1 MSDDNSLEGIAIIG
15 MSARFPKSDTIY
27 SFWDNLINGKD
38 CISTI
43 LAEEARQAGIS
54 ESIISSKQ
62 YVGRCGRITKPEY
75 FDASFFG
82 FNPKEASFT
91 DPQHRIFLQCGYE
104 ALEAAGYNVKQMEHS
119 VGVFASCGMNYYLLN
134 NLISNSSA
142 SNGISELQM
151 LIGNDKDFLST
162 RLSYKLNLRGPSY
175 DIQTACSSSLV
186 AVHVACQNLLT
197 YQCDMALAGGA
208 NLGMPWW
215 YGYFLSEGDIRSP
228 DGICRPFDANAN
240 GTVFG
245 EGTGAIVLKRL
256 ADAINDCD
264 HIYAVI
270 KGSAVNNDGSG
281 KAGYTAPS
289 IEGQSEVI
297 MMALES
303 ADINA
308 SEISYVETH
317 GTGTHLGDP
326 VEISA
331 LTKAFRQYTDNTN
344 YCAIGSVKST
354 IGHLDT
360 TSGVA
365 GLIKTA
371 LALHH
376 KTIPLTLNFN
386 TPNPLL
392 DISKTPFFVASK
404 NTPWTGINGKCRA
417 GISSLGVGGTNA
429 HVIIEEAPAKNQIK
443 SSKSWHFIPFS
454 ARSPE
459 ALKNL
464 SVNLSD
470 HLSSYSPDIADT
482 AFTLQTG
489 RQNFPYK
496 QYVIARTPSEASEL
510 LKNSSVNMVAPQ
522 LQESSNQKIV
532 FMFSGQG
539 SQYVDMGKGLYSSD
553 RIFKTVFDECSD
565 ILDKLMSM
573 DLRGLLFSKENALEN
588 SIKISQTNITQ
599 PLLFSFEYALVK
611 MWESIGITPSAL
623 IGHSIGEYVAA
634 CISGVFT
641 LEEALYIVNER
652 GSLMYSQPAGSMM
665 SVNMAEQDLIK
676 LIDKNIEIALVNA
689 PNQCVIAGSAEQLDN
704 FQNKLSDL
712 EIDARR
718 LHTSHAFH
726 TSLMDGAVQPFV
738 NILNTISIKPPSIP
752 YISNVTGDWVQFEQ
766 IKDPAYWGL
775 HLRNS
780 VKFSDGINRLLQD
793 GFRTF
798 IEIGPGNT
806 LSSFV
811 NKTFS
816 FRTSTANNAST
827 EKIVVATSVRHV
839 KQEIEDI
846 PYFLNTIGQLWQNG
860 INIQLQNLYTEENR
874 FRIPLPTYPFEQ
886 KKFWINSV
894 GHPFFGFGNQGGISS
909 ADQENET
916 IDKPALAEPDSDN
929 TFSDKSEVAAS
940 AVQKTIESIW
950 KNLLGLENVNSS
962 QSFFELGG
970 DSIWATQMLARIREK
985 IGVEASISI
994 LYKSPSLFE
1003 FTKEIEALKKDTV
1016 SQSISGPIRSD
1027 TVEEIPP
1034 SRAQLRLWFLNQLE
1048 PESPAFNLASE
1059 FNITGPFKYD
1069 FAKRTIDALVERHDA
1084 LRMTFEDRSN
1094 GPTIQIKSKINYEFE
1109 TIDLSGLAVN
1119 DINNWTSEICKRST
1133 RPYNL
1138 QTGPLFRILVIRLG
1152 ENHHVLTIMSHH
1164 IISDGWSIGV
1174 FLRDFAAYYTSLV
1187 TSQRPAFPELNFRY
1201 ADYIVW
1207 ELKNSTFSEN
1217 TSSENPSMKYWK
1229 TQLSGELP
1237 VLELPSEKIRP
1248 PVISYSGSCVHFSL
1262 GKETSKKL
1270 AMLSKKEQTT
1280 TFSSLLGLFYI
1291 LLSKYSGQ
1299 NDIVIGAPVANRN
1312 NIEIENMIGFFLNMI
1327 PLRIRCEQT
1336 QTYQEIVKSI
1346 SGVVKEAFEHQNVPF
1361 NLLVET
1367 LKPQR
1372 DMSHPPIFQVMFA
1385 YQNFP
1390 IEPSV
1395 IDGTTI
1401 TPLLVDR
1408 GSAEYDLSLY
1418 MWNSDEVLSG
1428 IFEYSTDIFDRHA
1441 IERLTSHFVNIAEK
1455 IVESI
1460 DIPVDKIDMLSND
1473 ERTLIVDTW
1482 NKTDAEFPEHSCVH
1496 NLFAETASKFSL
1508 SNAVIS
1514 RNRSYT
1520 YKELNDAS
1528 DRIAMYLSAKGIS
1541 SGDLVGISLERHF
1554 EMTAAL
1560 LAILKAGA
1568 AYVPLDPNY
1577 PKERL
1582 AYMVED
1588 SGLKFIVTQSS
1599 LENSLPTNGQSVQL
1613 ICIEPGLNNLPPNS
1627 VQFKPVEVS
1636 TENVAYI
1643 IYTSGSTGKPKG
1655 VRIPHRAAVNFLRSM
1670 VKKPG
1675 ICESDKVMAVTTLSF
1690 DISVLEIFL
1699 PITTGACCVVVEN
1712 ETIQDGGK
1720 LISLLENVKPT
1731 IMQGTPSLWRL
1742 LIASGWKGH
1751 SGLKALCGG
1760 EPLPYD
1766 LIRELLPRVNE
1777 LWNMYG
1783 PTETTVW
1790 ATCFQILNTQDPVF
1804 IGYPIANT
1812 KTYILDKSMQP
1823 LPVGLSGE
1831 LFIGGVGLAEGYHN
1845 RPDLTAERFI
1855 KNPFADGRIYRTGDL
1870 ARYRNEGAI
1879 EFMGRIDSQVK
1890 IRGFRIEIGEIEQ
1903 VTLNN
1908 QEIRQCAAICKEV
1921 SPGDMRLLLY
1931 YTLKSVGSITVSDL
1945 RKHLK
1950 SFLPEYMVPQHFI
1963 EMDSLPLTPAGKI
1976 DKKALPM
1983 PFQSDMQ
1990 NKDNQSEVKT
2000 QAEIYIAN
2008 IWKEILKIETIKAND
2023 NFYNLGGHSLL
2034 SIKVIAQV
2042 KKETGVEIHPR
2053 AMIMNT
2059 LEQIAA
2065 NHPFKNIANG
2075 KHEIE
2080 QTNKGTFFKKIT
2092 GFFKK

>member
-1 MSDDNSLEGIAIIG
+1 MSEDNGLEGIAIIG

-27 SFWDNLINGKD
+27 SFWDNLINGRD
-38 CISTI
+38 CITTI
-43 LAEEARQAGIS
+43 LPEEARLAGIS
-54 ESIISSKQ
+54 ESIINSKQ

-104 ALEAAGYNVKQMEHS
+104 ALESAGYNVKQLENS
-119 VGVFASCGMNYYLLN
+119 VGVFASCGMNYYFIN
-134 NLISNSSA
+134 NLINNPNA

-208 NLGMPWW
+208 NLGLPWW
-215 YGYFLSEGDIRSP
+215 YGYFLSEGDIRSA

-256 ADAINDCD
+256 ADAINDRD

-303 ADINA
+303 ADISA

-331 LTKAFRQYTDNTN
+331 LTKAFRQYTNNTN

-392 DISKTPFFVASK
+392 DIDKTPFFVASK
-404 NTPWTGINGKCRA
+404 TTQWAGINGKCRA

-429 HVIIEEAPAKNQIK
+429 HVILEEAPAQNQIK
-443 SSKSWHFIPFS
+443 SSKTWHFIPFS

-464 SVNLSD
+464 SVNLSN
-470 HLSSYSPDIADT
+470 HLSSYAPDIADT

-489 RQNFPYK
+489 RQAFPYK
-496 QYVIARTPSEASEL
+496 QFVIARTPLEASEL
-510 LKNSSVNMVAPQ
+510 LKNSPVNTAS
-522 LQESSNQKIV
+522 LLAQESNNKKIV

-539 SQYVDMGKGLYSSD
+539 SQYIDMGKGLYNSD
-553 RIFKTVFDECSD
+553 KLFKNVFDKCSD
-565 ILDKLMSM
+565 ILNKHISI
-573 DLRGLLFSKENALEN
+573 DLRDLLFSTENMLEN

-611 MWESIGITPSAL
+611 VWESVGITPSAL

-641 LEEALYIVNER
+641 LEEALYIVTER
-652 GSLMYSQPAGSMM
+652 GRLMHNQPAGSMM
-665 SVNMAEQDLIK
+665 SVNIPEQDLIK
-676 LIDKNIEIALVNA
+676 LIDKDIEIALINA
-689 PNQCVIAGSAEQLDN
+689 PNQCVVAGSTERLDI
-704 FQNKLSDL
+704 FQNRLSDL
-712 EIDARR
+712 NIEARR

-726 TSLMDGAVQPFV
+726 SSLMDGAVQPFID
-738 NILNTISIKPPSIP
+738 ILKTITIKPPSIP
-752 YISNVTGDWVQFEQ
+752 YISNVTGDWVQFEE
-766 IKDPAYWGL
+766 IKDPVYWGR
-775 HLRNS
+775 HIRNS
-780 VKFSDGINRLLQD
+780 VKFSDGINKLLQD

-798 IEIGPGNT
+798 VEIGPGNT
-806 LSSFV
+806 LASFV

-816 FRTSTANNAST
+816 YKTSASENAST
-827 EKIVVATSVRHV
+827 DKIAVAASVRHV
-839 KQEIEDI
+839 KQEIEDV
-846 PYFLNTIGQLWQNG
+846 PHFLNAIGQLWQNG
-860 INIQLQNLYTEENR
+860 INIQWKNLYPEENR
-874 FRIPLPTYPFEQ
+874 FRVPLPTYPFEQ

-894 GHPFFGFGNQGGISS
+894 NHSFFGFGNQSGISTT
-909 ADQENET
+909 DQENGT
-916 IDKPALAEPDSDN
+916 LDKTEFAESDSTS
-929 TFSDKSEVAAS
+929 TFSDKPEAVIS

-950 KNLLGLENVNSS
+950 KDLLGLDIVNPS

-985 IGVEASISI
+985 TGVDVSISI
-994 LYKSPSLFE
+994 LYKSPSLLE

-1016 SQSISGPIRSD
+1016 PSSISRPIRSD
-1027 TVEEIPP
+1027 TMEGIPL
-1034 SRAQLRLWFLNQLE
+1034 SSAQLRLWFLYQLE

-1059 FNITGPFKYD
+1059 FTITGPFNFD
-1069 FAKRTIDALVERHDA
+1069 FAKRTIDALAERHDA
-1084 LRMTFEDRSN
+1084 LRMTFEDNLN
-1094 GPTIQIKSKINYEFE
+1094 GPTIQIQSKIDYDFE
-1109 TIDLSGLAVN
+1109 TIDLSDLAIT
-1119 DINNWTSEICKRST
+1119 DSSKWISEIRKRST
-1133 RPYNL
+1133 KPYNL
-1138 QTGPLFRILVIRLG
+1138 QTGPLFRILIIRLG
-1152 ENHHVLTIMSHH
+1152 ENHHILSIMSHH

-1174 FLRDFAAYYTSLV
+1174 FLRDFTAYYASLV
-1187 TSQRPAFPELNFRY
+1187 TSKNPAFPELSLRF
-1201 ADYIVW
+1201 ADYIMW
-1207 ELKNSTFSEN
+1207 QLKNSP
-1217 TSSENPSMKYWK
+1217 SSENPSMEYWK
-1229 TQLSGELP
+1229 AQLSGVLP
-1237 VLELPSEKIRP
+1237 ILELPSEKIRP
-1248 PVISYSGSCVHFSL
+1248 PALTYSGSCVHFSL
-1262 GKETSKKL
+1262 RKETSKKL

-1280 TFSSLLGLFYI
+1280 TFSSLLSIFYI

-1327 PLRIRCEQT
+1327 PLRIRCGQT
-1336 QTYQEIVKSI
+1336 NTYQEILQSI
-1346 SGVVKEAFEHQNVPF
+1346 AGVVREAFEHQNISF
-1361 NLLVET
+1361 DLLVET

-1390 IEPSV
+1390 IEPSI
-1395 IDGTTI
+1395 IDDTTI

-1408 GSAEYDLSLY
+1408 GATEYDLSLY
-1418 MWNSDEVLSG
+1418 MWNSDEILSG
-1428 IFEYSTDIFDRHA
+1428 IFEYSTDIFDRDA
-1441 IERLTSHFVNIAEK
+1441 VERLTSHFVNIAEK
-1455 IVESI
+1455 IAESI
-1460 DIPVDKIDMLSND
+1460 DIPINKIDMLSNE
-1473 ERTLIVDTW
+1473 ERTLIIDTW
-1482 NKTDAEFPEHSCVH
+1482 NKTDTEFPEHSCVH
-1496 NLFAETASKFSL
+1496 DLFIETASDFSS

-1528 DRIAMYLSAKGIS
+1528 DRIAIYLSAKGIT

-1554 EMTAAL
+1554 EMIAAL
-1560 LAILKAGA
+1560 MAILKVGA

-1588 SGLKFIVTQSS
+1588 SGLRFIITQDNLKS
-1599 LENSLPTNGQSVQL
+1599 SLPTNHESIQL
-1613 ICIEPGLNNLPPNS
+1613 ICIEPELNNLPLNS
-1627 VQFKPVEVS
+1627 APFKPVKVS
-1636 TENVAYI
+1636 TENIAYI

-1655 VRIPHRAAVNFLRSM
+1655 VRIPHRAVVNFLKSM

-1675 ICESDKVMAVTTLSF
+1675 ICASDVVMAVTTLSF
-1690 DISVLEIFL
+1690 DISVLEILL
-1699 PITTGACCVVVEN
+1699 PLTTGACCVVVEN

-1720 LISLLENVKPT
+1720 LIALIEEVKPT

-1751 SGLKALCGG
+1751 SRLKALCGG

-1766 LIRELLPRVNE
+1766 LIRELLPKVNE

-1804 IGYPIANT
+1804 IGYPITNM
-1812 KTYILDKSMQP
+1812 KTYILDNTMQP
-1823 LPVGLSGE
+1823 LPVGVAGE
-1831 LFIGGVGLAEGYHN
+1831 LFIGGTGLAEGYHN

-1855 KNPFADGRIYRTGDL
+1855 KNPFSDGRIYRTGDL
-1870 ARYRNEGAI
+1870 ARYRNTGAI

-1903 VTLNN
+1903 VTLNH
-1908 QEIRQCAAICKEV
+1908 QEVRQCAAICKEV
-1921 SPGDMRLLLY
+1921 SPGDMRLLLFF
-1931 YTLKSVGSITVSDL
+1931 TLKSVGSITVSDL

-1950 SFLPEYMVPQHFI
+1950 SFLPEYMVPQHFV

-1976 DKKALPM
+1976 DKKALPL
-1983 PFQSDMQ
+1983 PFQSDVQ
-1990 NKDNQSEVKT
+1990 NKDSQSEIKT
-2000 QAEIYIAN
+2000 EAEIYLAD
-2008 IWKEILKIETIKAND
+2008 IWKQVLKVDKIQATD

-2042 KKETGVEIHPR
+2042 KKETGIEIHPR
-2053 AMIMNT
+2053 SMILNT

-2065 NHPFKNIANG
+2065 NHPFKNLTSDVP
-2075 KHEIE
+2075 EVV
-2080 QTNKGTFFKKIT
+2080 QTNKVSLLKKIT
-2092 GFFKK
+2092 GFFK